1 MRTITLTDSQKSLVN
16 TLPSQYIDLDL
27 GDTCNVVL
35 AYILSK
41 AQDNIA
47 MLTHSEIMENT
58 GFSKP
63 TLTKVFKQITDNGI
77 VERVIGKKGCPS
89 IYRFV
94 SLPNDTLPNNKVNND
109 TLPND
114 TLPND
119 KVNNDTLPNNK
130 VNNDTLPNNKVNN
143 DTLPNNTLPN
153 DSTSNDSTSNDSTSN
168 DSTSNNKVNL
178 PNDDDYD
185 DYDMYHDAPQDEPL
199 TDEPQNDDEYDD
211 YELYHPNETTSP
223 NSEYDDDPEPTPV
236 EPNYNVNP
244 WDDEPY
250 NKYLDE
256 KEAWE
261 RRQKEKAQPKYN
273 FSLWGKLLAIRDFD
287 TNRIEGFY
295 FYTYEGLERAE
306 DFGKAY
312 HSPILRKLPTHAL
325 MDQCVKGNGEFGV
338 LSCYDN
344 NFTFS
349 ERNEKPSWVTNKV

>member
-16 TLPSQYIDLDL
+16 TLPQQYINLNL

-47 MLTHSEIMENT
+47 MLTNGEIMENT

-77 VERVIGKKGCPS
+77 IERVVGKKGVPS

-94 SLPNDTLPNNKVNND
+94 SLPNVSLPNNTINNNTVNNN
-109 TLPND
+109 T
-114 TLPND
+114 
-119 KVNNDTLPNNK
+119 VNNNT
-130 VNNDTLPNNKVNN
+130 VNNN
-143 DTLPNNTLPN
+143 DTLPNNTVN
-153 DSTSNDSTSNDSTSN
+153 
-168 DSTSNNKVNL
+168 NNKVNL
-178 PNDDDYD
+178 PNVGDTNFDSTSNDDDEYD
-185 DYDMYHDAPQDEPL
+185 DYDMYHDAPQSED
-199 TDEPQNDDEYDD
+199 DDDEYDD

-223 NSEYDDDPEPTPV
+223 KSEIADDDDPEPTPV

-244 WDDEPY
+244 WNDEPY
-250 NKYLDE
+250 NRYLDE

-344 NFTFS
+344 NFTFT
-349 ERNEKPSWVTNKV
+349 ERNEKPSWMTNKV

>member
-1 MRTITLTDSQKSLVN
+1 MRTITLTDEQKSLVN
-16 TLPSQYIDLDL
+16 TLPSQYINLNL

-47 MLTHSEIMENT
+47 MLTNSDFIKGT
-58 GFSKP
+58 GFGSKN
-63 TLTKVFKQITDNGI
+63 TITKSLDKMISNGI
-77 VERVIGKKGCPS
+77 LVRTIGKKGCPS
-89 IYRFV
+89 LYKLISDTNNSDINV
-94 SLPNDTLPNNKVNND
+94 SDTNVSDTNNSD
-109 TLPND
+109 TNF
-114 TLPND
+114 
-119 KVNNDTLPNNK
+119 
-130 VNNDTLPNNKVNN
+130 
-143 DTLPNNTLPN
+143 
-153 DSTSNDSTSNDSTSN
+153 DST
-168 DSTSNNKVNL
+168 L
-178 PNDDDYD
+178 NDDDEYD
-185 DYDMYHDAPQDEPL
+185 DYDMYHD
-199 TDEPQNDDEYDD
+199 EPQNDDDDEYDD
-211 YELYHPNETTSP
+211 YELYHPNEKMSHNTEMSH
-223 NSEYDDDPEPTPV
+223 NDEYDDDPEPTPV

-250 NKYLDE
+250 MRYLDE

-273 FSLWGKLLAIRDFD
+273 FSLWGKLLAVRDFD

-312 HSPILRKLPTHAL
+312 QSPSLRKLPTHAL
-325 MDQCVKGNGEFGV
+325 MDQFVNGNGECGV

-349 ERNEKPSWVTNKV
+349 ECNEKPSWITNKV

>member
-1 MRTITLTDSQKSLVN
+1 
-16 TLPSQYIDLDL
+16 
-27 GDTCNVVL
+27 
-35 AYILSK
+35 
-41 AQDNIA
+41 
-47 MLTHSEIMENT
+47 
-58 GFSKP
+58 
-63 TLTKVFKQITDNGI
+63 
-77 VERVIGKKGCPS
+77 
-89 IYRFV
+89 
-94 SLPNDTLPNNKVNND
+94 
-109 TLPND
+109 
-114 TLPND
+114 
-119 KVNNDTLPNNK
+119 
-130 VNNDTLPNNKVNN
+130 
-143 DTLPNNTLPN
+143 
-153 DSTSNDSTSNDSTSN
+153 
-168 DSTSNNKVNL
+168 
-178 PNDDDYD
+178 
-185 DYDMYHDAPQDEPL
+185 MYHDAPQDAPL
-199 TDEPQNDDEYDD
+199 TDAPQNDDDEYDD

-223 NSEYDDDPEPTPV
+223 NSEYNDDPEPTPV
-236 EPNYNVNP
+236 EPNYDVNP

-250 NKYLDE
+250 MKYLDE

>member
-1 MRTITLTDSQKSLVN
+1 
-16 TLPSQYIDLDL
+16 
-27 GDTCNVVL
+27 
-35 AYILSK
+35 
-41 AQDNIA
+41 
-47 MLTHSEIMENT
+47 MLTNGEIMENT

-114 TLPND
+114 
-119 KVNNDTLPNNK
+119 
-130 VNNDTLPNNKVNN
+130 
-143 DTLPNNTLPN
+143 
-153 DSTSNDSTSNDSTSN
+153 STSN

-185 DYDMYHDAPQDEPL
+185 DYDMYHDAPQDAPQ
-199 TDEPQNDDEYDD
+199 TDAPQTDAPQNDDDEYDD

>member
-16 TLPSQYIDLDL
+16 TLPQQYINLNL

-47 MLTHSEIMENT
+47 MLTNGEIMDGT

-77 VERVIGKKGCPS
+77 IERVVGKKGVPS

-94 SLPNDTLPNNKVNND
+94 SLPNVS
-109 TLPND
+109 
-114 TLPND
+114 
-119 KVNNDTLPNNK
+119 
-130 VNNDTLPNNKVNN
+130 
-143 DTLPNNTLPN
+143 LPNNTVNNNTVNNNTVNNNTVNNNKVSLLN
-153 DSTSNDSTSNDSTSN
+153 VSDTNFDSTSND
-168 DSTSNNKVNL
+168 
-178 PNDDDYD
+178 DDEYD
-185 DYDMYHDAPQDEPL
+185 DYDMYHDAPQND
-199 TDEPQNDDEYDD
+199 DDDEYDD

-223 NSEYDDDPEPTPV
+223 KSEIADDDDPEPTPV

-244 WDDEPY
+244 WDDVPY

-273 FSLWGKLLAIRDFD
+273 FSLWGKLLAVRDFD

-325 MDQCVKGNGEFGV
+325 IDQFVKGNGEFGV
-338 LSCYDN
+338 LSCYDM
-344 NFTFS
+344 NFTFT
-349 ERNEKPSWVTNKV
+349 ERNEKPSWVTNKI

>member
-1 MRTITLTDSQKSLVN
+1 MSRTITLTDSQKSLVN
-16 TLPSQYIDLDL
+16 TLPSQYINLNL
-27 GDTCNVVL
+27 GDACNVVL

-47 MLTHSEIMENT
+47 MLTNGEIMENT

-77 VERVIGKKGCPS
+77 IERVVGKKGVPS

-94 SLPNDTLPNNKVNND
+94 SLPNDKVNND
-109 TLPND
+109 
-114 TLPND
+114 
-119 KVNNDTLPNNK
+119 KVN
-130 VNNDTLPNNKVNN
+130 NNKVNN
-143 DTLPNNTLPN
+143 DTLPNNTVNLPN
-153 DSTSNDSTSNDSTSN
+153 VSLPNNKVNDNKVNDNTLPNVSLPNLSDTNFDSTSND
-168 DSTSNNKVNL
+168 
-178 PNDDDYD
+178 
-185 DYDMYHDAPQDEPL
+185 
-199 TDEPQNDDEYDD
+199 DDEYDD
-211 YELYHPNETTSP
+211 YDLYHPTEATSH
-223 NSEYDDDPEPTPV
+223 NSEITDDDDPEPTPV
-236 EPNYNVNP
+236 EPNYNVNH

-250 NKYLDE
+250 NRYLDQ

-273 FSLWGKLLAIRDFD
+273 FSLWGKLLAVRDFD
-287 TNRIEGFY
+287 TNRIEGYY

-325 MDQCVKGNGEFGV
+325 MDQCVRGNGEFGV
-338 LSCYDN
+338 LSCYDM

-349 ERNEKPSWVTNKV
+349 ECNEKPSWVTNKV

>member
-1 MRTITLTDSQKSLVN
+1 MRNITLTDSQKSLVN
-16 TLPSQYIDLDL
+16 TLPSQYINLNL

-47 MLTHSEIMENT
+47 MLTNGEIMENT

-77 VERVIGKKGCPS
+77 IERAVGKKGCPS

-94 SLPNDTLPNNKVNND
+94 SLPNDTLPNNKVND
-109 TLPND
+109 
-114 TLPND
+114 
-119 KVNNDTLPNNK
+119 NDTLPNNK
-130 VNNDTLPNNKVNN
+130 VND
-143 DTLPNNTLPN
+143 
-153 DSTSNDSTSNDSTSN
+153 
-168 DSTSNNKVNL
+168 NKVNL
-178 PNDDDYD
+178 PNVSDTNFDSTLNDDDDYD
-185 DYDMYHDAPQDEPL
+185 DYDMYHDAPQND
-199 TDEPQNDDEYDD
+199 DDDEYDD
-211 YELYHPNETTSP
+211 YELYHPNITSP
-223 NSEYDDDPEPTPV
+223 KSDIADDDDPEPTPV

-273 FSLWGKLLAIRDFD
+273 FSLWGKLLAVRDFD

-338 LSCYDN
+338 LSCYDM

-349 ERNEKPSWVTNKV
+349 ECNEKPSWVTNKV

>member
-1 MRTITLTDSQKSLVN
+1 MRNNTLTDSQKSLVN
-16 TLPSQYIDLDL
+16 TLPSQYINLNL

-47 MLTHSEIMENT
+47 MLTNGEIMENT

-77 VERVIGKKGCPS
+77 IERAVGKKGCPS

-94 SLPNDTLPNNKVNND
+94 SLPNVSLPNNKVNDNKVNNNKVNNVSLPNNKVNN
-109 TLPND
+109 
-114 TLPND
+114 
-119 KVNNDTLPNNK
+119 
-130 VNNDTLPNNKVNN
+130 
-143 DTLPNNTLPN
+143 NTLPN
-153 DSTSNDSTSNDSTSN
+153 VSLPNVSDTNFDSTSN
-168 DSTSNNKVNL
+168 
-178 PNDDDYD
+178 
-185 DYDMYHDAPQDEPL
+185 
-199 TDEPQNDDEYDD
+199 
-211 YELYHPNETTSP
+211 
-223 NSEYDDDPEPTPV
+223 DDPEPTPV

-250 NKYLDE
+250 NRYLDE

-349 ERNEKPSWVTNKV
+349 ECNEKPSWVTNKI

>member
-109 TLPND
+109 TLPI
-114 TLPND
+114 
-119 KVNNDTLPNNK
+119 DTLPNNK
-130 VNNDTLPNNKVNN
+130 VNNDTLPNNKVN
-143 DTLPNNTLPN
+143 
-153 DSTSNDSTSNDSTSN
+153 N

-185 DYDMYHDAPQDEPL
+185 DYDMYHDAPL
-199 TDEPQNDDEYDD
+199 TDEPQNDDDEYDD